1 MDKIVLV
8 FKGDYGIEN
17 HLNDTTVNLNTALG
31 LGTCD
36 NCTGNAQAVQAY
48 VEARE
53 ATNNW
58 ALAIEAMERTG
69 HQFSVT
75 GHGLQVPSLIVDHAL
90 LKFIFSVVACFPVS
104 LMQAWSRFPDLR
116 PQSLLLSTL
125 AGLVESRSWY
135 DPVLTLN

>member
-1 MDKIVLV
+1 MNRSLDLSAEMDKIVLV

-17 HLNDTTVNLNTALG
+17 HLNDTAVNLNTALG

-75 GHGLQVPSLIVDHAL
+75 GHGL
-90 LKFIFSVVACFPVS
+90 
-104 LMQAWSRFPDLR
+104 
-116 PQSLLLSTL
+116 
-125 AGLVESRSWY
+125 
-135 DPVLTLN
+135 